1 MSNQTASPFGR
12 SQLLQRSPPP
22 TPNQPEPVQPIEQIP
37 PQAPAV
43 LAGELP
49 PEVVS
54 TPDIQKWIGSIDAV
68 LAEVCTIVSEGKM
81 NNDQKQR
88 VSALCRNVLKG
99 TSQMAVE
106 YQALKQKTIQAHHTV
121 LHLKEQLDLA
131 ESIKVIKNTIIDKLS
146 PSDITSS
153 SYANIVKKSSETLIR
168 PANLSSVAIYP
179 CDKTRTSEDTKSL
192 VQKIISPEE
201 LKLHVRGLKKVR
213 NGGVLIRT
221 ENKGDIEKLR
231 NSTKLMSSGL
241 TVEETP
247 KRRPR
252 IAVVG
257 VPVALTE
264 REVFDCIY
272 EQNLSEKLANSTRES
287 FLATVKLS
295 HKSGKKGLPTCNYIL
310 EVSAA
315 VRKVLINQGRI
326 FINWTSCPVRDF
338 TIVTRCFNCQQFGHA
353 AKFCRETSPTCN
365 HCGETGHS
373 HKECNSKS
381 SPPQCATCKRFKK
394 KCDHQT
400 GDAECPARK
409 YAEIN
414 YINSIDYEGA

>member
-68 LAEVCTIVSEGKM
+68 LTEVCTIVSEGKM
-81 NNDQKQR
+81 NNDRKQR

-121 LHLKEQLDLA
+121 LHLREQLDLA

-153 SYANIVKKSSETLIR
+153 SYASMVKKSSETLIR

-201 LKLHVRGLKKVR
+201 LKLHVRGLKK
-213 NGGVLIRT
+213 
-221 ENKGDIEKLR
+221 
-231 NSTKLMSSGL
+231 SQ
-241 TVEETP
+241 
-247 KRRPR
+247 KR
-252 IAVVG
+252 G
-257 VPVALTE
+257 CT
-264 REVFDCIY
+264 Y
-272 EQNLSEKLANSTRES
+272 
-287 FLATVKLS
+287 
-295 HKSGKKGLPTCNYIL
+295 
-310 EVSAA
+310 
-315 VRKVLINQGRI
+315 
-326 FINWTSCPVRDF
+326 
-338 TIVTRCFNCQQFGHA
+338 
-353 AKFCRETSPTCN
+353 
-365 HCGETGHS
+365 
-373 HKECNSKS
+373 
-381 SPPQCATCKRFKK
+381 
-394 KCDHQT
+394 
-400 GDAECPARK
+400 
-409 YAEIN
+409 
-414 YINSIDYEGA
+414 